1 MASILLMEDDL
12 QQSFFWAGKLRLA
25 GHEVTACRTG
35 SEAFA
40 AFERDPFNLLITDIF
55 VRKEGEFLPDGAFSL
70 IRRIRNA
77 ELTRAAPRR
86 RRLPIIVLSA
96 GYTGQQSKQLFSQ
109 LRDIGADICITKPV
123 EPAAMIEAIDHLLAR
138 APA

>member
-1 MASILLMEDDL
+1 MADILLMEDDL
-12 QQSFFWAGKLRLA
+12 KQSFFWAGKLRLA
-25 GHEVTACRTG
+25 GHEVTACSTG

-40 AFERDPFNLLITDIF
+40 AFERDPFDLLITDIF
-55 VRKEGEFLPDGAFSL
+55 VKDEGGLVPDGAFSL

-77 ELTRAAPRR
+77 ERGRQAQSQE
-86 RRLPIIVLSA
+86 RLPIIVLSA